1 MYKHPL
7 DTIQPKKKGKK
18 VKSDQ
23 MKKAKLIA
31 SNLVQDHPDAVDFV
45 GFDINRPV
53 KLDFNHGV
61 SLHLQEN
68 E

>member
-1 MYKHPL
+1 L
-7 DTIQPKKKGKK
+7 ANTEGKK
-18 VKSDQ
+18 TTFAINSSCTNTHW
-23 MKKAKLIA
+23 IP